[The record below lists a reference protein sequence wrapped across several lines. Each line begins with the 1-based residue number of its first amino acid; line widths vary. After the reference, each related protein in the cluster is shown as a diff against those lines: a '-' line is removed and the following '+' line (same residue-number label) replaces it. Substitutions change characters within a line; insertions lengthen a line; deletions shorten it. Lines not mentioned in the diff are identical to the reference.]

1 MTALSLQ
8 LKNFN
13 DKIKL
18 MNQLNSK
25 ELVLTAKEARDLH
38 SEVFNLLTQIA
49 ELNRQIQSIN
59 NMMTNTSS
67 EITMDGGTF

>member
-67 EITMDGGTF
+67 EVTMDGGSF

>member
-25 ELVLTAKEARDLH
+25 EIVLTAKEARDLH
-38 SEVFNLLTQIA
+38 GEVFNLLTQIA

-59 NMMTNTSS
+59 NMTTNTSS
-67 EITMDGGTF
+67 DVTMDGGSF

>member
-25 ELVLTAKEARDLH
+25 EIVLTAKEARDLH

-67 EITMDGGTF
+67 EVTMDGGSF